1 MAEQIDRIV
10 LWRHPES
17 EHARWLRLR
26 MGDRTY
32 RDLVAKQDAIVAGAQ
47 ADGIEA
53 VIVAASVDEM
63 VEACRR
69 LGVEPDQQGRS
80 LAIVA
85 IDAHKAGAN
94 AEGLP
99 IFRWDA
105 DGRCLIRARLCDL
118 ADKTAWPRLGFHD
131 RGAALDALED
141 CAQELVERL
150 RNPQAQAYLTALD
163 QMRATGAIKPVLAA
177 RDALFAVGGAT
188 PIEITIESDDP
199 DDPEADHSFPE
210 VRLVWPE

>member
-32 RDLVAKQDAIVAGAQ
+32 RDLVAKQDAIVAGAR

-63 VEACRR
+63 IEACRR
-69 LGVEPDQQGRS
+69 LGVEPDQHGRS

-85 IDAHKAGAN
+85 IDAHRCGIDTAC
-94 AEGLP
+94 LSR
-99 IFRWDA
+99 FSFDA
-105 DGRCLIRARLCDL
+105 DGECIVPARLRDL
-118 ADKTAWPRLGFHD
+118 ADREKWRELGLAS
-131 RGAALDALED
+131 RQEALDELAVLAGWEAKRIPLAAAYSAAVEAWDHDLGSVED
-141 CAQELVERL
+141 VR
-150 RNPQAQAYLTALD
+150 
-163 QMRATGAIKPVLAA
+163 AA
-177 RDALFAVGGAT
+177 RDAYLAVWGDA
-188 PIEITIESDDP
+188 PIEVCLVLDD
-199 DDPEADHSFPE
+199 EAGSHSLDV
-210 VRLVWPE
+210 VRFRR